1 MVKMIDE
8 RNTNVSKEMAERLLS
23 LLTMCHNILR
33 SQEGMSSEKAFRELN
48 KLLYVKYISE
58 KDGVDW
64 KYSNNEVYIH
74 HIFDEVKLKFE
85 YEHLFDYSDTIT
97 TRAVSYRDVLGT
109 LDGFHFFYAN
119 KETGRAYDS
128 FVNKVLRNI
137 SETPVIPKVVAEN
150 IVDFLNIRQ
159 GSNVVDPFC
168 GYGALLSEIVS
179 QRPEIRCGKT
189 FGYERDMMLAQVAKM
204 NMLMH
209 GDRDARIER
218 TTEYQYS
225 FKHQFDFVITCIKRR
240 DAMWGATKDAME
252 LLGPNGKAALLIPDD
267 ILQNNQFEYDRREL
281 LRSHSIRAIISL
293 PASAIRVKGRH
304 AKWSVLLVQANQ
316 VQQINDKTLFAKVD
330 NAGVSNLGLPS
341 EKNDFKVIEPI
352 VFQWMNNGTMES
364 GKNVMWVDLLTM
376 ADWNVEAELLK
387 EESRFATR
395 YHLYKLKDL
404 VEIVSSPAEKL
415 PIDKYMQVTVRKN
428 QHDVILRDR
437 VLTKDITDIK
447 RQSIVRAGQM
457 LVSRI
462 NAKDG
467 AIGIVS
473 QELDGAIVSDNFIV
487 LNFKSNS
494 IVPYYLLMVLTS
506 ERYQK
511 VLRGISR
518 GVTARSYI
526 RNVDLLELEVPVPDM
541 EEQRELIGDMAGIQ
555 QKIYNLEKQ
564 WADGIKRFSKEM
576 FGL

>member
-1 MVKMIDE
+1 MIDE
-8 RNTNVSKEMAERLLS
+8 RNTKVSKEMAERLLS

-33 SQEGMSSEKAFRELN
+33 SQEGMSPERAFRELN

-58 KDGVDW
+58 KLGDDW

-74 HIFDEVKLKFE
+74 RIFEEVKLRFE

-97 TRAVSYRDVLGT
+97 TRAGTYRDVLGS
-109 LDGFHFFYAN
+109 LDDFQFSYAN

-128 FVNKVLRNI
+128 FVNKVLRSF
-137 SETPVIPKVVAEN
+137 SEAPVIPKVVAEN
-150 IVDFLNIRQ
+150 IVDFLNLRH

-179 QRPEIRCGKT
+179 QRPEERSGKT
-189 FGYERDMMLAQVAKM
+189 FGYERDMMLAQAAKM

-218 TTEYQYS
+218 TTKYQYS
-225 FKHQFDFVITCIKRR
+225 FNHQFDFVVTCIKRQ
-240 DAMWGATKDAME
+240 DTLWGAIKDAME

-267 ILQNNQFEYDRREL
+267 ILQDDQFEYERREL
-281 LRSHSIRAIISL
+281 MRHHTIRAIISL
-293 PASAIRVKGRH
+293 PASAIRVKGRQ

-316 VQQINDKTLFAKVD
+316 VQQINEKTLFAKVE

-352 VFQWMNNGTMES
+352 VFQWMKNGAMES
-364 GKNVMWVDLLTM
+364 GKNVMWVNLLTM
-376 ADWNVEAELLK
+376 AEWNVEAELLK
-387 EESRFATR
+387 EESRLATR

-404 VEIVSSPAEKL
+404 VEIVSFPAEEL
-415 PIDKYMQVTVRKN
+415 PKDEYMQVTVRKN

-437 VLTKDITDIK
+437 VLTKDIKDIK

-473 QELDGAIVSDNFIV
+473 QELDGAIVSENFVV

-494 IVPYYLLMVLTS
+494 VAPYYLLMVLTS

-526 RNVDLLELEVPVPDM
+526 RNVDLLELEVPVPDV
-541 EEQRELIGDMAGIQ
+541 EKQRELIGDMAGIQ

-564 WADGIKRFSKEM
+564 WADGIKRFSKEL